1 MIELRRRNRPDR
13 MESCIHVMNTRIHVA
28 FYPKSSRKSGGYSVV
43 AGNLF
48 VLKQLQKLQCKEW
61 KEKVNLE

>member
-13 MESCIHVMNTRIHVA
+13 MESCIHVMNFA